1 MNTFFNEREQKIQER
16 EDRREAKE
24 LAWLK
29 SKATNPIK
37 RWWYLN
43 KDGTSWGTPRH
54 AYLYRRHLR
63 RNVKTAKKG
72 VDIYRDYFR
81 IGNKKHID
89 LFQIDKYSIKKLQR
103 PRWWGCLPWDFD
115 DIIEYLI
122 VKLTIQGC
130 ESFSRF
136 AMGLEHR
143 EQGHEIWRVRERLL
157 KHYYD
162 LEDCVWLDDPNYQA
176 CTTFEERQAYVH
188 EHYEQPL
195 IDTFTYI
202 GERFRYWWD

>member
-1 MNTFFNEREQKIQER
+1 MSSFLNEKDQAIQKR
-16 EDRREAKE
+16 EDKREAKE
-24 LAWLK
+24 MTWLK

-43 KDGTSWGTPRH
+43 KEGTSYGTPYH
-54 AYLYRRHLR
+54 LYLYKRHIRRR
-63 RNVKTAKKG
+63 VKTAKRG
-72 VDIYRDYFR
+72 IDIYRDYFR
-81 IGNKKHID
+81 FGNKKHFD
-89 LFQIDKYSIKKLQR
+89 LFQCDIYSMKKLHS

-143 EQGHEIWRVRERLL
+143 EQGHEIWQVRERLM
-157 KHYYD
+157 KAYYA
-162 LEDCVWLDDPNYQA
+162 LEECTWAEDEGYRA
-176 CTTFEERQAYVH
+176 CETFEERQAYIQ

-195 IDTFTYI
+195 TDVFTYI
-202 GERFRYWWD
+202 GEHFRFWWD